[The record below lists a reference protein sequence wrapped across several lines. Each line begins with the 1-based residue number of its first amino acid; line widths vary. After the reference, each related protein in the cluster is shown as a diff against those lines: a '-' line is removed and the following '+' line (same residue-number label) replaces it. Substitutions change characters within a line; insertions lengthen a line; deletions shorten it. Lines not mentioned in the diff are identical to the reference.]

1 MITLTDT
8 AASKVRDLL
17 DSEGAEE
24 LALRVAVR
32 PGGAA
37 DSRMKCFLTVTL
49 HQTMSRQ
56 CLVKTSVR

>member
-17 DSEGAEE
+17 DSEGAKNWHCEWPF
-24 LALRVAVR
+24 VPVD
-32 PGGAA
+32 AA